1 MLRCVA
7 VSVAAASDCIEHRR
21 LLNELAQAIDLLVKT
36 QASHAI
42 VLRTTG
48 SATTGY
54 EEDLTVAAAAWTVAR
69 RAFTQH
75 VMEHGC

>member
-1 MLRCVA
+1 MHHLK
-7 VSVAAASDCIEHRR
+7 SVLGAPGCSEHRR

-48 SATTGY
+48 LTTTGY
-54 EEDLTVAAAAWTVAR
+54 EEDLTVAVAAWTVAR
-69 RAFTQH
+69 RALTQH